1 MANRASEWAGRA
13 SGAFSGLRDRLSGR
27 KDNGYDDG
35 YDDYDDYGYSDDGYS
50 NDYGEYGYDPEAEE
64 DYETSSTGPVSTR
77 AVSSGSGYSSSSAGY
92 SSNPRLVSMDEARS
106 SVTARTSAVDPA
118 TRVPSY
124 RQSSTTASYRAASTA
139 SDSSRSRGYDSLF
152 SSTSSAT
159 DTDAAGSSASAA
171 KTPVFQIPLTK
182 APDDRSL
189 EIVRP
194 KEYGDVADVAGIL
207 KKGDAVVLSLKM
219 APSAISTRVLD
230 FAFGVAS
237 ALDANVECVGEKVF
251 FVVRGKGI
259 SDGEREKLRLQ
270 GVVQ

>member
-27 KDNGYDDG
+27 KDDGYDDG
-35 YDDYDDYGYSDDGYS
+35 YDEYDDYGYTDDGYS

-77 AVSSGSGYSSSSAGY
+77 AVGSSTGYSGSTGY
-92 SSNPRLVSMDEARS
+92 SSNPRLVSMDEASS
-106 SVTARTSAVDPA
+106 SVTARTGAVDPA
-118 TRVPSY
+118 SRVPSY
-124 RQSSTTASYRAASTA
+124 RQSSTTASYRAASTS

-152 SSTSSAT
+152 TSTSSTAGT
-159 DTDAAGSSASAA
+159 GTTGSSASTT
-171 KTPVFQIPLTK
+171 KTPVYQIPLTK

-194 KEYGDVADVAGIL
+194 KEYGDVADVAAIL

>member
-27 KDNGYDDG
+27 KDDGYDDG
-35 YDDYDDYGYSDDGYS
+35 YDDYDDYGYANDGYADDGYA

-77 AVSSGSGYSSSSAGY
+77 SVGTGY

-106 SVTARTSAVDPA
+106 SVTARNGSVDPA

-124 RQSSTTASYRAASTA
+124 RQSSTTASYRAASSA

-152 SSTSSAT
+152 SSTSASSGAS
-159 DTDAAGSSASAA
+159 AAGSSASAS
-171 KTPVFQIPLTK
+171 KTPVYQIPLTK